1 MFTNNNNSEQQKR
14 GVIVCIP
21 KIARPYQ
28 PTDFRAITLLNTN
41 YKILAHIIAKRIR
54 PALEDLFHPS
64 QYCGRPGNTI
74 FDAVA
79 TVRDAITY
87 AEVAWRPLCVLT
99 LDFKEA
105 FDRIWHKYLFT
116 ILRSYGF
123 SDAFVERIKH
133 MYNNATSVVQLNGHL
148 SAPLP
153 IQCSVRQECPLSM
166 ILFAL
171 CLNPLIHSLQKHL
184 NGIRV
189 HR

>member
-1 MFTNNNNSEQQKR
+1 MLDLFTQMFTNNNNSEQQKR

-87 AEVAWRPLCVLT
+87 AEVA
-99 LDFKEA
+99 
-105 FDRIWHKYLFT
+105 
-116 ILRSYGF
+116 
-123 SDAFVERIKH
+123 
-133 MYNNATSVVQLNGHL
+133 
-148 SAPLP
+148 
-153 IQCSVRQECPLSM
+153 
-166 ILFAL
+166 
-171 CLNPLIHSLQKHL
+171 
-184 NGIRV
+184 
-189 HR
+189 